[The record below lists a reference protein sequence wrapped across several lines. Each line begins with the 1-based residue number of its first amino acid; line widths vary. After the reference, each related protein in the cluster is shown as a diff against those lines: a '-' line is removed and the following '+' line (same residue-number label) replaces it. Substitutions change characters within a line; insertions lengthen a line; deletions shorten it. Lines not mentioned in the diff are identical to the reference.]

1 MGNRKR
7 PVENLV
13 STPAPLPSPAF
24 WQGKRVFLTGHTGFK
39 GSWLALWLSALGAK
53 VTGYALPP
61 ATTPNLFALARIEK
75 TLTSIIG
82 DIRNPDALQ
91 TALTTAQPQIILHL
105 AAQALVADGYADP
118 IGTYATNV
126 MGTVN
131 LLEAARQ
138 LPDLKAVVI
147 ITSDKC
153 YENVESAHAYVES
166 DPLGGYDPY
175 ASSKACAEI
184 AAASWRRAFFSQPNQ
199 PAIATARA
207 GNVIGG
213 GDWAAHRLVTDLL
226 AAFAAKETA
235 ALRNPRAVRPWQHV
249 LEPLA
254 GYLRLTEK
262 ITADATLAGAWNF
275 GPELEDCISVG
286 ELAEQLHTLWPDS
299 RYAVQA
305 APLPHEAALLRLDA
319 TRAKEHL
326 GWHPRWHLPEA
337 LRQTVAWHRAW
348 LEGKDMQDFCR
359 QQIGQYCSSHKVP

>member
-1 MGNRKR
+1 M
-7 PVENLV
+7 
-13 STPAPLPSPAF
+13 TTPLPSPAF

-61 ATTPNLFALARIEK
+61 ATTPNLFELARVAE

-82 DIRNPDALQ
+82 DIRDQTALQ
-91 TALTTAQPQIILHL
+91 TALTAARPQIILHL
-105 AAQALVADGYADP
+105 AAQALVAEGYADP
-118 IGTYATNV
+118 VGTYATNV

-131 LLEAARQ
+131 LLQAARQ
-138 LPDLKAVVI
+138 LPDLEAIVI

-153 YENVESAHAYVES
+153 YENVETSHAYVES

-184 AAASWRRAFFSQPNQ
+184 TAASWRRSFFGQPGQ
-199 PAIATARA
+199 SAALATARA

-213 GDWAAHRLVTDLL
+213 GDWAAHRLVPDLL
-226 AAFAAKETA
+226 AAFAANETA
-235 ALRNPRAVRPWQHV
+235 VLRNPHAVRPWQHV

-262 ITADATLAGAWNF
+262 ITANPALAGAWNF
-275 GPELEDCISVG
+275 GPELQDCVSVG
-286 ELAEQLHTLWPDS
+286 ELAEQLHKLWPGS
-299 RYAVQA
+299 RYTTQA
-305 APLPHEAALLRLDA
+305 SSLPHEAALLRLDA

-337 LRQTVAWHRAW
+337 LRQTVAWQRAW
-348 LEGKDMQDFCR
+348 LDGEDMQDFCR
-359 QQIGQYCSSHKVP
+359 QQIGQYVGS